1 MIERKNWKDYTPQ
14 EKELMKT
21 AVMYASDDT
30 PFPPEYAAA
39 FLGKSLHTLQAWRS
53 NKTDMLRYSKIGGGV
68 VYLKRH
74 LKEFIEANQRLSTTT
89 AA

>member
-1 MIERKNWKDYTPQ
+1 MIQRKKWADYTPA
-14 EKELMKT
+14 EIENMKT

-30 PFPPEYAAA
+30 PFSQEYAAA
-39 FLGKSLHTLQAWRS
+39 YLGKSSSTLQYWRS
-53 NKTDMLRYSKIGGGV
+53 HKTDMLRYSKIGGGI

-74 LKEFIEANQRLSTTT
+74 LKEFIEQNQRLST